1 MSFKLVMLRCTSS
14 QFTLSLSLRV
24 YRLIHETIRSNLF
37 LSNISSN
44 NAKSIIPYTKNNSAN
59 NLGYTYQKEVVR
71 EVVVGSASDY

>member
-1 MSFKLVMLRCTSS
+1 MSFKLVMLRLYKHSIYS
-14 QFTLSLSLRV
+14 PRV
-24 YRLIHETIRSNLF
+24 YRLIHETIRSNLL